1 MESDARRNQDEVPV
15 REKQA
20 VTRDPGTHEG
30 PYFEP
35 PVDIYETPDAITL
48 SAHLPGVKVDAIQ
61 TDLRNNL
68 LTITAR
74 VEPVESRWKPLHQE
88 YAIGNYVREFRIGQQ
103 IDQSKISAQ
112 LKDGVLTLILP
123 KADSARPRRIQI
135 QTA

>member
-48 SAHLPGVKVDAIQ
+48 SADLPGVKVDAIQ

-74 VEPVESRWKPLHQE
+74 VEPVDSRWKPLHRE

-112 LKDGVLTLILP
+112 FKDGVLTLILP
-123 KADSARPRRIQI
+123 KADSAKPRRIQI

>member
-48 SAHLPGVKVDAIQ
+48 SADLPGVKVDAIQ

-68 LTITAR
+68 LTISAR
-74 VEPVESRWKPLHQE
+74 VEPVDSRWKPLHQE

-112 LKDGVLTLILP
+112 FKDGVLTLILP
-123 KADSARPRRIQI
+123 KADSAKPRRIQI

>member
-48 SAHLPGVKVDAIQ
+48 SADLPGVKVDAIQ
-61 TDLRNNL
+61 TDL
-68 LTITAR
+68 
-74 VEPVESRWKPLHQE
+74 SRWKPLHQE

>member
-48 SAHLPGVKVDAIQ
+48 SADLPGVQGDAIQ
-61 TDLRNNL
+61 TDLKNNL
-68 LTITAR
+68 LTISAR
-74 VEPVESRWKPLHQE
+74 VEPVEGRWRPLNQE
-88 YAIGNYVREFRIGQQ
+88 YAIGNYVRQFRIGQQ

-112 LKDGVLTLILP
+112 LKDGVLTLTLP
-123 KADSARPRRIQI
+123 KAEAAKPRRIQI

>member
-48 SAHLPGVKVDAIQ
+48 SADLPGVKVDAIQ